1 MASVNE
7 VYSILKDLTNKDAR
21 GMVTPSQFNSFA
33 GIAQTR
39 IFNGL
44 FDDLK
49 KFNRLGIVST
59 NGGGRDKAR
68 MKQIQ
73 EDLAYFSKTV
83 TLSSTSNAFQK
94 PSDLA
99 RIISMNTAG
108 EWVLDSTSSER
119 VKVVYDEE
127 KIDMLLKSTLSI
139 PTDENPVALVSNDI
153 LVFPTSIRKLKL
165 RYYKQPEGVSS
176 LDGSKT
182 SALPRFSYT
191 VSSNGVEVFD
201 VTNSID
207 FELPDHY
214 VPELVIEIAK
224 MIGVNLRQLD
234 LYNYGQA
241 EKQNNVNNGS

>member
-33 GIAQTR
+33 GVAQTR

-44 FDDLK
+44 FNELQ
-49 KFNRLGIVST
+49 KFNRLGLVST
-59 NGGGRDKAR
+59 QDGGRDKAR

-73 EDLAYFSKTV
+73 EDLSYFSKT
-83 TLSSTSNAFQK
+83 STIGAVSGVFQK

-99 RIISMNTAG
+99 RIISMNTSG
-108 EWVLDSTSSER
+108 DWVLDSTSSER
-119 VKVVYDEE
+119 IKVVYEEE

-139 PTDENPVALVSNDI
+139 PTEDNPVALVSNDI
-153 LVFPTSIRKLKL
+153 LVFPTSIRKIKL
-165 RYYKQPEGVSS
+165 RYYKQPEGISS
-176 LDGSKT
+176 LDGTKT
-182 SALPRFSYT
+182 SALPRFGYT

-201 VTNSID
+201 VLNSVD

-214 VPELVIEIAK
+214 VQELVIEIAK
-224 MIGVNLRQLD
+224 MIGVSIRENDVFTYASQEQQIKT
-234 LYNYGQA
+234 N
-241 EKQNNVNNGS
+241 K

>member
-44 FDDLK
+44 FNDLK
-49 KFNRLGIVST
+49 KYNRLGIVST
-59 NGGGRDKAR
+59 NDGGRDKAR

-73 EDLAYFSKTV
+73 EDLAYFSKTATV
-83 TLSSTSNAFQK
+83 SGSGGVFQK
-94 PSDLA
+94 PSDLS
-99 RIISMNTAG
+99 RIISLNTFG
-108 EWVLDSTSSER
+108 DWVLDGTTSER
-119 VKVVYDEE
+119 IQIVYEEE
-127 KIDMLLKSTLSI
+127 KIDMILNSTLSV
-139 PTDENPVALVSNDI
+139 PTEQNPVALVSSDI
-153 LVFPTSIRKLKL
+153 IVFPTSIRKVKL
-165 RYYKQPEGVSS
+165 RYYKQPEGISS

-214 VPELVIEIAK
+214 VPELVLEIAK
-224 MIGVNLRQLD
+224 MIGVSIRENDVFTYAAQE
-234 LYNYGQA
+234 QQI
-241 EKQNNVNNGS
+241 KTSK